1 LLKLQSNKFADPGV
15 RDVFTECRDRI
26 NAMAR
31 LHEELYNEHGQS
43 HRARIES
50 RDRHRAPQTQY
61 GNHDAPSAQ
70 FTIGRRGGTSIHL
83 NSPAAET
90 DCARGAPKI
99 VRRMQ
104 IIQAVGIAPTQR
116 AFHQGNLRPRSQM
129 ERF

>member
-1 LLKLQSNKFADPGV
+1 VGHQPLRLPDLQFLANENLSRLRNSYIEGPADLV
-15 RDVFTECRDRI
+15 IEI
-26 NAMAR
+26 IS
-31 LHEELYNEHGQS
+31 L
-43 HRARIES
+43 ES
-50 RDRHRAPQTQY
+50 RDRDRAPQTQY
-61 GNHDAPSAQ
+61 GNHDAPNAQ
-70 FTIGRRGGTSIHL
+70 FTIAGRDGTSIHL